1 MAKKET
7 TLEELKKT
15 GYGMNSSDDY
25 VHDTEKEKEEKQNP
39 KHFGMDSSEWSLS
52 LYEPEAG
59 VPLLLGHL
67 PLAVILK

>member
-39 KHFGMDSSEWSLS
+39 KHFGMDSSE
-52 LYEPEAG
+52 
-59 VPLLLGHL
+59 
-67 PLAVILK
+67 